1 MNNTPLNFRLSRNF
15 FDVVLT
21 EEDGIT
27 NTCYQLREMTAAERD
42 NYLTRMQKRM
52 KTDSSG
58 KAIGVSNFDG
68 MQADLLAS
76 CMTTVADGK
85 PVTMGTIQAWPATVV
100 TSLFEKAQELNNLNR
115 GKDEAP
121 VAEAKKD

>member
-1 MNNTPLNFRLSRNF
+1 MNNTPLNFRLSRKF
-15 FDVVLT
+15 LDVVLT

-27 NTCYQLREMTAAERD
+27 NTTYQLREMTAAERD
-42 NYLTRMQKRM
+42 NYLNRMQKRM
-52 KTDSSG
+52 KTDPSG

-76 CMTTVADGK
+76 CMTTVADSK

-100 TSLFEKAQELNNLNR
+100 TTLFEEAQKLNKLNR
-115 GKDEAP
+115 GEEEPVEA
-121 VAEAKKD
+121 AKKD